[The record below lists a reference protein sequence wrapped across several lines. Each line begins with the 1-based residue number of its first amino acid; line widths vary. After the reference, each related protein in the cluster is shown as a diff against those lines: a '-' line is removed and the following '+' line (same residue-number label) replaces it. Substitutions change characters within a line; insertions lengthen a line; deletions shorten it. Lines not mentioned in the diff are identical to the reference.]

1 MNKENRQNEERME
14 DFESFFEVSLQQY
27 RPGEVV
33 RGTIVDIRD
42 DKGLVNFGYK
52 TEGVVSMSELEGA
65 KVGDEVELSIV
76 KMNNDGVI
84 LSKKAINAKGD
95 FSAIKEK
102 ESSGIPVEVKITE
115 FVSNDKTKGYRGRVG
130 EIEAF
135 IPENLIDI
143 NLKEIDPAKFIN
155 KVLLAKVL
163 RVHGGKK
170 QSVVVSPR
178 HHLVEEAKKK
188 KDEFFNKYKV
198 GDSIKGVV
206 KTLKDYGAFISL
218 GGIDGFLHKNEMSW
232 GRVKNPAKFL
242 AENDNVEVVILEI
255 DKDTSK
261 VAVGMK
267 QLQNDPWDNAEKK
280 YPEGSSVKGT
290 VVARK
295 RAGYVVEIADGIDG
309 FVPNEEIG
317 WLKHS
322 KSTLNIKDM
331 VEGRVIGYDNER
343 KRVIMSVKDL
353 QDNPWTTLKKEHPE
367 GSVVKGTIKSI
378 TDFGLFIDFGSI
390 LDGLVR
396 KSDVSWREEIADLN
410 TVYKVGDTVEAKIL
424 NIDEDKERI
433 SLGIKQ
439 LEANPWKEVTK
450 LLPQGKS
457 VDVKITAV
465 SKQGLEVELPLEMKG
480 IIAVNDLDPAK
491 ASVDMYN
498 VGDTVTATVIKA
510 DNKEKQ
516 VILSIKKYL
525 QDSERRETKEYMK
538 KMETSE
544 DSGFGNIFM
553 DKFDKQVK

>member
-1 MNKENRQNEERME
+1 MNNENRQNEERME
-14 DFESFFEVSLQQY
+14 DFESFFEESLQQY

-33 RGTIVDIRD
+33 KGNIVEIRG
-42 DKGLVNFGYK
+42 DKGLINFGYK
-52 TEGVVSMSELEGA
+52 TEGVVDMSELDGA

-102 ESSGIPVEVKITE
+102 ETSGAPVEVKITE

-143 NLKEIDPAKFIN
+143 NLKDIDPAKFIN

-178 HHLVEEAKKK
+178 HHLLDEVKKK
-188 KDEFFNKYKV
+188 KDEFFTKYKV

-242 AENDNVEVVILEI
+242 SENDNVEVVILEI
-255 DKDTSK
+255 NKDTNK

-267 QLQNDPWDNAEKK
+267 QLQNDPWDEAAKK

-295 RAGYVVEIADGIDG
+295 RAGYVVEIAEGIDG

-317 WLKHS
+317 WLKHT

-367 GSVVKGTIKSI
+367 GSVVKGTIKNI
-378 TDFGLFIDFGSI
+378 TDFGLFVDFGSF

-396 KSDVSWREEIADLN
+396 KNDVSWREEIADLN

-457 VDVKITAV
+457 VEVKITAV
-465 SKQGLEVELPLEMKG
+465 NKQGLEVELPLEMKG

-498 VGDTVTATVIKA
+498 VGDTVIATVIKA

-553 DKFDKQVK
+553 DKFDK

>member
-267 QLQNDPWDNAEKK
+267 QLQNDPWDNAEKN

-410 TVYKVGDTVEAKIL
+410 TVYKVGDTIEAKIL

-553 DKFDKQVK
+553 DKFDK

>member
-267 QLQNDPWDNAEKK
+267 QLQNDPWDNAEKN

-424 NIDEDKERI
+424 NIDENKERI

-553 DKFDKQVK
+553 DKFDK

>member
-267 QLQNDPWDNAEKK
+267 QLQNDPWDNAEKN

-410 TVYKVGDTVEAKIL
+410 TIYKVGDSVEAKIL

-553 DKFDKQVK
+553 DKFDK

>member
-1 MNKENRQNEERME
+1 MNNENRQNEERME
-14 DFESFFEVSLQQY
+14 DFESFFEESLQQY

-33 RGTIVDIRD
+33 KGNIVEIRG
-42 DKGLVNFGYK
+42 DKGLINFGYK
-52 TEGVVSMSELEGA
+52 TEGVVDMSELDGA

-102 ESSGIPVEVKITE
+102 ETSGAPVEVKITE

-135 IPENLIDI
+135 IPESLIDI
-143 NLKEIDPAKFIN
+143 NLKDIDPAKFIN

-178 HHLVEEAKKK
+178 HHLLDEVKKK
-188 KDEFFNKYKV
+188 KDEFFTKYKV

-242 AENDNVEVVILEI
+242 TENDNVEVVILEI
-255 DKDTSK
+255 DKDTNK

-267 QLQNDPWDNAEKK
+267 QLQNDPWDEAAKK

-295 RAGYVVEIADGIDG
+295 RAGYVVEIAEGIDG

-317 WLKHS
+317 WLKHT

-367 GSVVKGTIKSI
+367 GSVVKGTIKNI
-378 TDFGLFIDFGSI
+378 TDFGLFVDFGSF

-396 KSDVSWREEIADLN
+396 KNDVSWREEIADLN

-457 VDVKITAV
+457 VEVKITAV
-465 SKQGLEVELPLEMKG
+465 NKQGLEVELPLEMKG

-553 DKFDKQVK
+553 DKFDK

>member
-1 MNKENRQNEERME
+1 MNNENRQNEERME
-14 DFESFFEVSLQQY
+14 DFESFFEESLQQY

-33 RGTIVDIRD
+33 KGNIVEIRG
-42 DKGLVNFGYK
+42 DKGLINFGYK
-52 TEGVVSMSELEGA
+52 TEGVVDMSELDGA

-102 ESSGIPVEVKITE
+102 ETSGAPVEVKITE

-143 NLKEIDPAKFIN
+143 NLKDIDPAKFIN

-178 HHLVEEAKKK
+178 HHLLDEVKKK
-188 KDEFFNKYKV
+188 KDEFFTKYKV

-242 AENDNVEVVILEI
+242 TENDNVEVVILEI
-255 DKDTSK
+255 NKDTNK

-267 QLQNDPWDNAEKK
+267 QLQNDPWDEAAKK

-295 RAGYVVEIADGIDG
+295 RAGYVVEIAEGIDG

-317 WLKHS
+317 WLKHT

-367 GSVVKGTIKSI
+367 GSVVKGTIKNI
-378 TDFGLFIDFGSI
+378 TDFGLFVDFGSF

-396 KSDVSWREEIADLN
+396 KNDVSWREEIADLN

-450 LLPQGKS
+450 LLPQGKA
-457 VDVKITAV
+457 VEVKITAV
-465 SKQGLEVELPLEMKG
+465 NKQGLEVELPLEMKG

-525 QDSERRETKEYMK
+525 QESERRETKEYMK

-553 DKFDKQVK
+553 DKFNK

>member
-553 DKFDKQVK
+553 DKFDK

>member
-1 MNKENRQNEERME
+1 MNNENRQNEERME
-14 DFESFFEVSLQQY
+14 DFESFFEESLQQY

-33 RGTIVDIRD
+33 KGNIVEIRG
-42 DKGLVNFGYK
+42 DKGLINFGYK
-52 TEGVVSMSELEGA
+52 TEGVVDMSELDVA

-102 ESSGIPVEVKITE
+102 ETSGAPVEVKITE

-143 NLKEIDPAKFIN
+143 NLKDIDPAKFIN

-178 HHLVEEAKKK
+178 HHLLDEVKKK
-188 KDEFFNKYKV
+188 KDEFFTKYKV

-255 DKDTSK
+255 DKDTNK

-267 QLQNDPWDNAEKK
+267 QLQNDPWDEAAKK

-295 RAGYVVEIADGIDG
+295 RAGYVVEIAEGIDG

-317 WLKHS
+317 WLKHT

-367 GSVVKGTIKSI
+367 GSVVKGTIKNI
-378 TDFGLFIDFGSI
+378 TDFGLFVDFGSF

-396 KSDVSWREEIADLN
+396 KNDVSWREEIADLN

-457 VDVKITAV
+457 VEVKITAV
-465 SKQGLEVELPLEMKG
+465 NKQGLEVELPLEMKG

-553 DKFDKQVK
+553 DKFDK

>member
-1 MNKENRQNEERME
+1 MNNENRQNEERME
-14 DFESFFEVSLQQY
+14 DFESFFEESLQQY

-33 RGTIVDIRD
+33 KGNIVEIRG
-42 DKGLVNFGYK
+42 DKGLINFGYK
-52 TEGVVSMSELEGA
+52 TEGVVDMSELDGA

-102 ESSGIPVEVKITE
+102 ETSGAPVEVKITE

-143 NLKEIDPAKFIN
+143 NLKDIDPAKFIN

-170 QSVVVSPR
+170 QSVIVSPR
-178 HHLVEEAKKK
+178 HHLLDEVKKK
-188 KDEFFNKYKV
+188 KDEFFTKYKV

-255 DKDTSK
+255 DKDTNK

-267 QLQNDPWDNAEKK
+267 QLQNDPWDEAAKK

-295 RAGYVVEIADGIDG
+295 RAGYVVEIAEGIDG

-317 WLKHS
+317 WLKHT

-367 GSVVKGTIKSI
+367 GSVVKGTIKNI
-378 TDFGLFIDFGSI
+378 TDFGLFVDFGSF

-396 KSDVSWREEIADLN
+396 KNDVSWREEIADLN

-457 VDVKITAV
+457 VEVKITAV
-465 SKQGLEVELPLEMKG
+465 NKQGLEVELPLEMKG

-525 QDSERRETKEYMK
+525 QESERRETKEYMK

-553 DKFDKQVK
+553 DKFDK

>member
-52 TEGVVSMSELEGA
+52 TEGVVDMSELDGA

-76 KMNNDGVI
+76 KINNDGVI

-267 QLQNDPWDNAEKK
+267 QLQNDPWDNAEKN

-553 DKFDKQVK
+553 DKFDK

>member
-1 MNKENRQNEERME
+1 MNNENRQNEERME
-14 DFESFFEVSLQQY
+14 DFESFFEESLQQY

-33 RGTIVDIRD
+33 KGNIVEIRG
-42 DKGLVNFGYK
+42 DKGLINFGYK
-52 TEGVVSMSELEGA
+52 TEGVVDMSELDGA

-102 ESSGIPVEVKITE
+102 ETSGAPVEVKITE

-143 NLKEIDPAKFIN
+143 NLKDIDPAKFIN

-178 HHLVEEAKKK
+178 HHLLDEVKKK
-188 KDEFFNKYKV
+188 KDEFFTKYKV

-242 AENDNVEVVILEI
+242 TENDNVEVVILEI
-255 DKDTSK
+255 DKDTNK

-267 QLQNDPWDNAEKK
+267 QLQNDPWDEAAKK

-295 RAGYVVEIADGIDG
+295 RAGYVVEIAEGIDG

-317 WLKHS
+317 WLKHT

-353 QDNPWTTLKKEHPE
+353 QDNPWTILKKEHPE
-367 GSVVKGTIKSI
+367 GSVVKGTIKNI
-378 TDFGLFIDFGSI
+378 TDFGLFVDFGSF

-396 KSDVSWREEIADLN
+396 KNDVSWREEIADLN

-457 VDVKITAV
+457 VEVKITAV
-465 SKQGLEVELPLEMKG
+465 NKQGLEVELPLEMKG
-480 IIAVNDLDPAK
+480 VIAVNDLDPAK

-553 DKFDKQVK
+553 DKFDK

>member
-1 MNKENRQNEERME
+1 MNNENRQNEERME
-14 DFESFFEVSLQQY
+14 DFESFFEESLQQY

-33 RGTIVDIRD
+33 KGNIVEIRG
-42 DKGLVNFGYK
+42 DKGLINFGYK
-52 TEGVVSMSELEGA
+52 TEGVVDMSELDGA

-102 ESSGIPVEVKITE
+102 ETSGAPVEVKITE

-143 NLKEIDPAKFIN
+143 NLKDIDPAKFIN

-178 HHLVEEAKKK
+178 HHLLDEVKKK
-188 KDEFFNKYKV
+188 KDEFFTKYKV

-242 AENDNVEVVILEI
+242 SENDNVEVVILEI
-255 DKDTSK
+255 NKDTNK

-267 QLQNDPWDNAEKK
+267 QLQNDPWDEAAKK

-295 RAGYVVEIADGIDG
+295 RAGYVVEIAEGIDG

-317 WLKHS
+317 WLKHT

-367 GSVVKGTIKSI
+367 GSVVKGTIKNI
-378 TDFGLFIDFGSI
+378 TDFGLFVDFGSF

-396 KSDVSWREEIADLN
+396 KNDVSWREEIADLN

-457 VDVKITAV
+457 VEVKITAV
-465 SKQGLEVELPLEMKG
+465 NKQGLEVELPLEMKG

-553 DKFDKQVK
+553 DKFDK

>member
-267 QLQNDPWDNAEKK
+267 QLQNDPWDNAEKN

-410 TVYKVGDTVEAKIL
+410 TIYKVGDTVEAKIL

-525 QDSERRETKEYMK
+525 HDSERRETKEYMK

-553 DKFDKQVK
+553 DKFDK

>member
-1 MNKENRQNEERME
+1 MNNENRQNEERME
-14 DFESFFEVSLQQY
+14 DFESFFEESLQQY

-33 RGTIVDIRD
+33 KGTIVEIRG
-42 DKGLVNFGYK
+42 DKGLINFGYK
-52 TEGVVSMSELEGA
+52 TEGVVEMSELDGA

-102 ESSGIPVEVKITE
+102 ETSGVPVEVRVTE
-115 FVSNDKTKGYRGRVG
+115 FISNDKTKGYRGKVG

-143 NLKEIDPAKFIN
+143 NLKDIDPAKFVN
-155 KVLLAKVL
+155 KLLLAKVL

-178 HHLVEEAKKK
+178 HYLLDEAKKK
-188 KDEFFNKYKV
+188 KDEFFDKYKV
-198 GDSIKGVV
+198 GDSIKGIV

-255 DKDTSK
+255 DKDSSK

-267 QLQNDPWDNAEKK
+267 QLQKDPWSDAAKK

-295 RAGYVVEIADGIDG
+295 RAGYVVEIAEGIDG

-317 WLKHS
+317 WLKHT
-322 KSTLNIKDM
+322 KSTLNIKDV
-331 VEGRVIGYDNER
+331 VEGRVIGYDNDR

-367 GSVVKGTIKSI
+367 GSVVKGTIKNI
-378 TDFGLFIDFGSI
+378 TDFGLFVDFGSL

-396 KSDVSWREEIADLN
+396 KNDVSWREDIEDLN

-457 VDVKITAV
+457 VDVKISAV

-480 IIAVNDLDPAK
+480 IIPVNDLDPAK
-491 ASVDMYN
+491 ASVEMYN

-544 DSGFGNIFM
+544 DTGFGNIFM
-553 DKFDKQVK
+553 DKFNK

>member
-1 MNKENRQNEERME
+1 MNNENRQNEERME
-14 DFESFFEVSLQQY
+14 DFESFFEESLQQY

-33 RGTIVDIRD
+33 KGNIVEIRG
-42 DKGLVNFGYK
+42 DKGLINFGYK
-52 TEGVVSMSELEGA
+52 TEGVVDMSELDGA

-102 ESSGIPVEVKITE
+102 ETSGAPVEVKITE

-143 NLKEIDPAKFIN
+143 NLKDIDPAKFIN

-178 HHLVEEAKKK
+178 HHLLDEVKKK
-188 KDEFFNKYKV
+188 KDEFFTKYKV

-255 DKDTSK
+255 DKDTNK

-267 QLQNDPWDNAEKK
+267 QLQNDPWDEASKK

-295 RAGYVVEIADGIDG
+295 RAGYVVEIAEGIDG

-317 WLKHS
+317 WLKHT

-367 GSVVKGTIKSI
+367 GSVVKGTIKNI
-378 TDFGLFIDFGSI
+378 TDFGLFVDFGSF

-396 KSDVSWREEIADLN
+396 KNDVSWREEIADLN

-450 LLPQGKS
+450 LLPQGKA
-457 VDVKITAV
+457 VEVKITAV
-465 SKQGLEVELPLEMKG
+465 NKQGLEVELPLEMKG

-553 DKFDKQVK
+553 DKFDK

>member
-267 QLQNDPWDNAEKK
+267 QLQNDPWDNAEKN

-516 VILSIKKYL
+516 VILSSKKYL

-553 DKFDKQVK
+553 DKFDK

>member
-1 MNKENRQNEERME
+1 MNNENRQNEERME
-14 DFESFFEVSLQQY
+14 DFESFFEESLQQY

-33 RGTIVDIRD
+33 KGNIVEIRG
-42 DKGLVNFGYK
+42 DKGLINFGYK
-52 TEGVVSMSELEGA
+52 TEGVVDMSELDGA

-102 ESSGIPVEVKITE
+102 ETSGAPVEVKITE

-143 NLKEIDPAKFIN
+143 NLKDIDPAKFIN

-178 HHLVEEAKKK
+178 HHLLDEVKKK
-188 KDEFFNKYKV
+188 KDEFFTKYKV

-255 DKDTSK
+255 DKDTNK

-267 QLQNDPWDNAEKK
+267 QLQNDPWDEAAKK

-295 RAGYVVEIADGIDG
+295 RAGYVVEIAEGIDG

-317 WLKHS
+317 WLKHT

-367 GSVVKGTIKSI
+367 GSVVKGTIKNI
-378 TDFGLFIDFGSI
+378 TDFGLFVDFGSF

-396 KSDVSWREEIADLN
+396 KNDVSWREEIADLN

-450 LLPQGKS
+450 LLPQGKA
-457 VDVKITAV
+457 VEVKITAV
-465 SKQGLEVELPLEMKG
+465 NKQGLEVELPLEMKG
-480 IIAVNDLDPAK
+480 VIAVNDLDPAK

-553 DKFDKQVK
+553 DKFDK

>member
-267 QLQNDPWDNAEKK
+267 QLQNDPWDNAEKN

-480 IIAVNDLDPAK
+480 IIAVNDLDPVK

-553 DKFDKQVK
+553 DKFDK

>member
-1 MNKENRQNEERME
+1 MNNENRQNEERME
-14 DFESFFEVSLQQY
+14 DFESFFEESLQQY

-33 RGTIVDIRD
+33 KGNIVEIRG
-42 DKGLVNFGYK
+42 DKGLINFGYK
-52 TEGVVSMSELEGA
+52 TEGVVDMSELDGA

-102 ESSGIPVEVKITE
+102 ETSGAPVEVKITE

-143 NLKEIDPAKFIN
+143 NLKDIDPAKFIN

-178 HHLVEEAKKK
+178 HHLLDEVKKK
-188 KDEFFNKYKV
+188 KDEFFTKYKV

-242 AENDNVEVVILEI
+242 TENDNVEVVILEI
-255 DKDTSK
+255 NKDTNK

-267 QLQNDPWDNAEKK
+267 QLQNDPWDEAAKK

-295 RAGYVVEIADGIDG
+295 RAGYVVEIAEGIDG

-317 WLKHS
+317 WLKHT

-367 GSVVKGTIKSI
+367 GSVVKGTIKNI
-378 TDFGLFIDFGSI
+378 TDFGLFVDFGSF

-396 KSDVSWREEIADLN
+396 KNDVSWREEIADLN

-450 LLPQGKS
+450 LLPQGKA
-457 VDVKITAV
+457 VEVKITAV
-465 SKQGLEVELPLEMKG
+465 NKQGLEVELPLEMKG

-525 QDSERRETKEYMK
+525 QESERRETKEYMK

-553 DKFDKQVK
+553 DKFDK

>member
-1 MNKENRQNEERME
+1 MNNENRQNEERME
-14 DFESFFEVSLQQY
+14 DFESFFEESLQQY

-33 RGTIVDIRD
+33 KGNIVEIRG
-42 DKGLVNFGYK
+42 DKGLINFGYK
-52 TEGVVSMSELEGA
+52 TEGVVDMSELDGA

-102 ESSGIPVEVKITE
+102 ETSGAPVEVKITE

-143 NLKEIDPAKFIN
+143 NLKDIDPAKFIN

-178 HHLVEEAKKK
+178 HHLLDEVKKK
-188 KDEFFNKYKV
+188 KDEFFTKYKV

-242 AENDNVEVVILEI
+242 TENDNVEVVILEI
-255 DKDTSK
+255 DKDTNK

-267 QLQNDPWDNAEKK
+267 QLQNDPWDEAAKK

-295 RAGYVVEIADGIDG
+295 RAGYVVEIAEGIDG

-317 WLKHS
+317 WLKHT

-331 VEGRVIGYDNER
+331 IEGRVIGYDNER

-353 QDNPWTTLKKEHPE
+353 QDNPWKTLKKEHPE
-367 GSVVKGTIKSI
+367 GSVVKGTIKNI
-378 TDFGLFIDFGSI
+378 TDFGLFVDFGSF

-396 KSDVSWREEIADLN
+396 KNDVSWREEIADLN

-450 LLPQGKS
+450 LLPQGKA
-457 VDVKITAV
+457 VEVKITAV
-465 SKQGLEVELPLEMKG
+465 NKQGLEVELPLEMKG

-553 DKFDKQVK
+553 DKFDK

>member
-102 ESSGIPVEVKITE
+102 ESSGIPVEVKVTE

-267 QLQNDPWDNAEKK
+267 QLQNDPWDNAEKN

-457 VDVKITAV
+457 VEVKITAV
-465 SKQGLEVELPLEMKG
+465 NKQGLEVELPLEMKG

-553 DKFDKQVK
+553 DKFDK

>member
-1 MNKENRQNEERME
+1 ML
-14 DFESFFEVSLQQY
+14 FL
-27 RPGEVV
+27 
-33 RGTIVDIRD
+33 
-42 DKGLVNFGYK
+42 
-52 TEGVVSMSELEGA
+52 
-65 KVGDEVELSIV
+65 
-76 KMNNDGVI
+76 
-84 LSKKAINAKGD
+84 KKLL
-95 FSAIKEK
+95 KEK
-102 ESSGIPVEVKITE
+102 ESSGTPVEVKITE
-115 FVSNDKTKGYRGRVG
+115 FVSNDKTKGYRGKVG

-143 NLKEIDPAKFIN
+143 NIKEIDPAKFIN

-188 KDEFFNKYKV
+188 KDEFFDKYKV
-198 GDSIKGVV
+198 GDSIKGIV

-267 QLQNDPWDNAEKK
+267 QLQNDPWDNAEKN

-525 QDSERRETKEYMK
+525 QDSERRETQEYMK

-553 DKFDKQVK
+553 DKFDK

>member
-267 QLQNDPWDNAEKK
+267 QLQNDPWDNAEKN

-378 TDFGLFIDFGSI
+378 TDFGLFIDFGSF

-525 QDSERRETKEYMK
+525 HDSERRETKEYMK

-553 DKFDKQVK
+553 DKFDK

>member
-267 QLQNDPWDNAEKK
+267 QLQNDPWDNAEKN

-353 QDNPWTTLKKEHPE
+353 QDNPWTTLKKDHPE

-525 QDSERRETKEYMK
+525 HDSERRETKEYMK

-553 DKFDKQVK
+553 DKFDK

>member
-1 MNKENRQNEERME
+1 MNNENRQNEERME
-14 DFESFFEVSLQQY
+14 DFESFFEESLQQY

-33 RGTIVDIRD
+33 KGNIVEIRG
-42 DKGLVNFGYK
+42 DKGLINFGYK
-52 TEGVVSMSELEGA
+52 TEGVVDMSELDGA

-102 ESSGIPVEVKITE
+102 ETSGTPVEVKITE

-143 NLKEIDPAKFIN
+143 NLKDIDPAKFIN

-178 HHLVEEAKKK
+178 HHLLDEVKKK
-188 KDEFFNKYKV
+188 KDEFFTKYKV

-242 AENDNVEVVILEI
+242 TENDNVEVVILEI
-255 DKDTSK
+255 DKDTNK

-267 QLQNDPWDNAEKK
+267 QLQNDPWDEAAKK

-295 RAGYVVEIADGIDG
+295 RAGYVVEIAEGIDG

-317 WLKHS
+317 WLKHT

-367 GSVVKGTIKSI
+367 GSVVKGTIKNI
-378 TDFGLFIDFGSI
+378 TDFGLFVDFGSF

-396 KSDVSWREEIADLN
+396 KNDVSWREEIADLN

-450 LLPQGKS
+450 LLPQGKA
-457 VDVKITAV
+457 VEVKITAV
-465 SKQGLEVELPLEMKG
+465 NKQGLEVELPLEMKG

-553 DKFDKQVK
+553 DKFDK

>member
-1 MNKENRQNEERME
+1 MNNENRQNEERME
-14 DFESFFEVSLQQY
+14 DFESFFEESLQQY

-33 RGTIVDIRD
+33 KGNIVEIRG
-42 DKGLVNFGYK
+42 DKGLINFGYK
-52 TEGVVSMSELEGA
+52 TEGVVDMSELDGA

-102 ESSGIPVEVKITE
+102 ETSGAPVEVKITE

-143 NLKEIDPAKFIN
+143 NLKDIDPAKFIN

-178 HHLVEEAKKK
+178 HHLLDEVKKK
-188 KDEFFNKYKV
+188 KDEFFTKYKV

-255 DKDTSK
+255 DKDTNK

-267 QLQNDPWDNAEKK
+267 QLQNDPWDEAAKK

-295 RAGYVVEIADGIDG
+295 RAGYVVEIAEGIDG

-317 WLKHS
+317 WLKHT

-367 GSVVKGTIKSI
+367 GSVVKGTIKNI
-378 TDFGLFIDFGSI
+378 TDFGLFVDFGSF

-396 KSDVSWREEIADLN
+396 KNDVSWREEIADLN

-457 VDVKITAV
+457 VEVKITAV
-465 SKQGLEVELPLEMKG
+465 NKQGLEVELPLEMKG
-480 IIAVNDLDPAK
+480 VIAVNDLDPAK

-553 DKFDKQVK
+553 DKFDK

>member
-267 QLQNDPWDNAEKK
+267 QLQNDPWDNVEKN

-553 DKFDKQVK
+553 DKFDK

>member
-1 MNKENRQNEERME
+1 MNNENRQNEERME
-14 DFESFFEVSLQQY
+14 DFESFFEESLQQY
-27 RPGEVV
+27 RTGEVV
-33 RGTIVDIRD
+33 KGTIVEIRD
-42 DKGLVNFGYK
+42 NKGLINFGYK
-52 TEGVVSMSELEGA
+52 TEGVVDMSELEGA

-102 ESSGIPVEVKITE
+102 ESNGIPVEVKITE
-115 FVSNDKTKGYRGRVG
+115 FVSNDKTKGFRGKVG

-143 NLKEIDPAKFIN
+143 NLKDIDPLKFVN
-155 KVLLAKVL
+155 KVLLAKIL
-163 RVHGGKK
+163 KVHGGKK

-178 HHLVEEAKKK
+178 HHLQDEAKKLK
-188 KDEFFNKYKV
+188 GEFFEKYNV
-198 GDSIKGVV
+198 GDKIKGVV

-255 DKDTSK
+255 DQESSK
-261 VAVGMK
+261 VAVGMR
-267 QLQNDPWDNAEKK
+267 QLQKDPWDDVAKN
-280 YPEGSSVKGT
+280 YPEGSNVKGT

-295 RAGYVVEIADGIDG
+295 RAGYVVEIAEDIDG

-317 WLKHS
+317 WLKHT

-331 VEGRVIGYDNER
+331 VEGRVIGYDNDR

-353 QDNPWTTLKKEHPE
+353 QDNPWTTLKKEHPVD
-367 GSVVKGTIKSI
+367 SVVKGTIKNI
-378 TDFGLFIDFGSI
+378 TDFGLFVDFGSF

-396 KSDVSWREEIADLN
+396 KNDVSWREEIQDLN
-410 TVYKVGDTVEAKIL
+410 TVYKVGDEVEAKIL
-424 NIDEDKERI
+424 SIDEDKERI

-450 LLPQGKS
+450 LLPQGKAIEA
-457 VDVKITAV
+457 KITAV

-480 IIAVNDLDPAK
+480 IIAVSDLDPAK

-498 VGDTVTATVIKA
+498 VGDTVACAVVKT

-538 KMETSE
+538 KMESNE
-544 DSGFGNIFM
+544 DTGFGNIFM
-553 DKFDKQVK
+553 DKFDK

>member
-1 MNKENRQNEERME
+1 MNNENRQNEERME
-14 DFESFFEVSLQQY
+14 DFESFFEESLQQY

-33 RGTIVDIRD
+33 KGNIVEIRG
-42 DKGLVNFGYK
+42 DKGLINFGYK
-52 TEGVVSMSELEGA
+52 TEGVVDMSELDGA

-102 ESSGIPVEVKITE
+102 ETSGAPVEVKITE

-143 NLKEIDPAKFIN
+143 NLKDIDPAKFIN

-178 HHLVEEAKKK
+178 HHLLDEVKKK
-188 KDEFFNKYKV
+188 KDEFFTKYKV

-242 AENDNVEVVILEI
+242 TENDNVEVVILEI
-255 DKDTSK
+255 DKDTNK

-267 QLQNDPWDNAEKK
+267 QLQNDPWDEAAKK

-295 RAGYVVEIADGIDG
+295 RAGYVVEIAEGIDG

-317 WLKHS
+317 WLKHT

-367 GSVVKGTIKSI
+367 GSVVKGTIKNI
-378 TDFGLFIDFGSI
+378 TDFGLFVDFGSF

-396 KSDVSWREEIADLN
+396 KNDVSWREEIADLN

-457 VDVKITAV
+457 VEVKITAV
-465 SKQGLEVELPLEMKG
+465 NKQGLEVELPLEMKG

-553 DKFDKQVK
+553 DKFDK

>member
-1 MNKENRQNEERME
+1 MNNENRQNEERME
-14 DFESFFEVSLQQY
+14 DFESFFEESLQQY

-33 RGTIVDIRD
+33 KGNIVEIRG
-42 DKGLVNFGYK
+42 DKGLINFGYK
-52 TEGVVSMSELEGA
+52 TEGVVDMSELDGA

-102 ESSGIPVEVKITE
+102 ETSGAPVEVKITE

-143 NLKEIDPAKFIN
+143 NLKDIDPAKFIN

-170 QSVVVSPR
+170 QSVIVSPR
-178 HHLVEEAKKK
+178 HHLLDEVKKK
-188 KDEFFNKYKV
+188 KDEFFTKYKV

-242 AENDNVEVVILEI
+242 TENDNVEVVILEI
-255 DKDTSK
+255 DKDTNK

-267 QLQNDPWDNAEKK
+267 QLQNDPWDEAAKK

-295 RAGYVVEIADGIDG
+295 RAGYVVEIAEGIDG

-317 WLKHS
+317 WLKHT

-353 QDNPWTTLKKEHPE
+353 QDNPWTILKKEHPE
-367 GSVVKGTIKSI
+367 GSVVKGTIKNI
-378 TDFGLFIDFGSI
+378 TDFGIFVDFGSF

-396 KSDVSWREEIADLN
+396 KNDVSWREEIADLN

-450 LLPQGKS
+450 LLPQGKA
-457 VDVKITAV
+457 VEVKITAV
-465 SKQGLEVELPLEMKG
+465 NKQGLEVELPLEMKG

-553 DKFDKQVK
+553 DKFDK

>member
-1 MNKENRQNEERME
+1 MNNEKRQNEERME
-14 DFESFFEVSLQQY
+14 DFESFFEESLQQY

-33 RGTIVDIRD
+33 KGNIVEIRG
-42 DKGLVNFGYK
+42 DKGLINFGYK
-52 TEGVVSMSELEGA
+52 TEGVVDMSELDGA

-102 ESSGIPVEVKITE
+102 ETSGAPVEVKITE

-143 NLKEIDPAKFIN
+143 NLKDIDPAKFIN

-178 HHLVEEAKKK
+178 HHLLDEVKKK
-188 KDEFFNKYKV
+188 KDEFFTKYKV

-242 AENDNVEVVILEI
+242 AENDNVEVIILEI
-255 DKDTSK
+255 DKDTNK

-267 QLQNDPWDNAEKK
+267 QLQNDPWDEAAKK

-295 RAGYVVEIADGIDG
+295 RAGYVVEIAEGIDG

-317 WLKHS
+317 WLKHT

-367 GSVVKGTIKSI
+367 GSVVKGTIKNI
-378 TDFGLFIDFGSI
+378 TDFGLFVDFGSF

-396 KSDVSWREEIADLN
+396 KNDVSWREEIADLN

-457 VDVKITAV
+457 VEVKITAV
-465 SKQGLEVELPLEMKG
+465 NKQGLEVELPLEMKG

-544 DSGFGNIFM
+544 DTGFGNIFM
-553 DKFDKQVK
+553 DKFDK

>member
-1 MNKENRQNEERME
+1 MNNENRQNEERME
-14 DFESFFEVSLQQY
+14 DFESFFEESLQQY

-33 RGTIVDIRD
+33 KGNIVEIRG
-42 DKGLVNFGYK
+42 DKGLINFGYK
-52 TEGVVSMSELEGA
+52 TEGVVDMSELDGA

-102 ESSGIPVEVKITE
+102 ETSGAPVEVKITE

-143 NLKEIDPAKFIN
+143 NLKDIDPAKFIN

-170 QSVVVSPR
+170 QSVIVSPR
-178 HHLVEEAKKK
+178 HHLLDEVKKK
-188 KDEFFNKYKV
+188 KDEFFTKYKV

-218 GGIDGFLHKNEMSW
+218 GSIDGFLHKNEMSW

-242 AENDNVEVVILEI
+242 TENDNVEVVILEI
-255 DKDTSK
+255 DKDTNK

-267 QLQNDPWDNAEKK
+267 QLQNDPWDEAAKK

-295 RAGYVVEIADGIDG
+295 RAGYVVEIAEGIDG

-317 WLKHS
+317 WLKHT

-367 GSVVKGTIKSI
+367 GSVVKGTIKNI
-378 TDFGLFIDFGSI
+378 TDFGLFVDFGSF

-396 KSDVSWREEIADLN
+396 KNDVSWREEIADLN

-450 LLPQGKS
+450 LLPQGKA
-457 VDVKITAV
+457 VEVKITAV
-465 SKQGLEVELPLEMKG
+465 NKQGLEVELPLEMKG

-553 DKFDKQVK
+553 DKFDK

>member
-1 MNKENRQNEERME
+1 MNNENRQNEERME
-14 DFESFFEVSLQQY
+14 DFESFFEESLQQY

-33 RGTIVDIRD
+33 KGNIVEIRG
-42 DKGLVNFGYK
+42 DKGLINFGYK
-52 TEGVVSMSELEGA
+52 TEGVVDMSELDGA

-102 ESSGIPVEVKITE
+102 ETSGAPVEVKITE

-143 NLKEIDPAKFIN
+143 NLRDIDPAKFIN

-170 QSVVVSPR
+170 QSVIVSPR
-178 HHLVEEAKKK
+178 HHLLDEVKKK
-188 KDEFFNKYKV
+188 KDEFFTKYKV

-242 AENDNVEVVILEI
+242 TENDNVEVVILEI
-255 DKDTSK
+255 DKDTNK

-267 QLQNDPWDNAEKK
+267 QLQNDPWDEAAKK

-295 RAGYVVEIADGIDG
+295 RAGYVVEIAEGIDG

-317 WLKHS
+317 WLKHT

-367 GSVVKGTIKSI
+367 GSVVKGTIKNI
-378 TDFGLFIDFGSI
+378 TDFGLFVDFGSF

-396 KSDVSWREEIADLN
+396 KNDVSWREEIADLN

-450 LLPQGKS
+450 LLPQGKA
-457 VDVKITAV
+457 VEVKITAV
-465 SKQGLEVELPLEMKG
+465 NKQGLEVELPLEMKG

-553 DKFDKQVK
+553 DKFDK

>member
-1 MNKENRQNEERME
+1 MNNENRQNEERME
-14 DFESFFEVSLQQY
+14 DFESFFEESLQQY

-33 RGTIVDIRD
+33 KGNIVEIRG
-42 DKGLVNFGYK
+42 DKGLINFGYK
-52 TEGVVSMSELEGA
+52 TEGVVDMSELDGA

-102 ESSGIPVEVKITE
+102 ETSGAPVEVKITE

-143 NLKEIDPAKFIN
+143 NLKDIDPAKFIN

-178 HHLVEEAKKK
+178 HHLLDEVKKK
-188 KDEFFNKYKV
+188 KDEFFTKYKV

-242 AENDNVEVVILEI
+242 TENDNVEVVILEI
-255 DKDTSK
+255 DKDTNK

-267 QLQNDPWDNAEKK
+267 QLQNDPWDEAAKK

-295 RAGYVVEIADGIDG
+295 RAGYVVEIAEGIDG

-317 WLKHS
+317 WLKHT

-367 GSVVKGTIKSI
+367 GSVVKGTIKNI
-378 TDFGLFIDFGSI
+378 TDFGLFVDFGSF

-396 KSDVSWREEIADLN
+396 KNDVSWREEIADLN

-457 VDVKITAV
+457 VEVKITAV
-465 SKQGLEVELPLEMKG
+465 NKQGLEVELPLEMKG
-480 IIAVNDLDPAK
+480 VIAVNDLDPAK

-553 DKFDKQVK
+553 DKFDK

>member
-1 MNKENRQNEERME
+1 MNNENRQNEERME
-14 DFESFFEVSLQQY
+14 DFESFFEESLQQY

-33 RGTIVDIRD
+33 KGNIVEIRG
-42 DKGLVNFGYK
+42 DKGLINFGYK
-52 TEGVVSMSELEGA
+52 TEGVVDMSELDGA

-102 ESSGIPVEVKITE
+102 ETSGAPVEVKITE

-143 NLKEIDPAKFIN
+143 NLKDIDPAKFIN

-170 QSVVVSPR
+170 QSVIVSPR
-178 HHLVEEAKKK
+178 HHLLDEVKKK
-188 KDEFFNKYKV
+188 KDEFFTKYKV

-242 AENDNVEVVILEI
+242 TENDNVEVVILEI
-255 DKDTSK
+255 DKDTNK

-267 QLQNDPWDNAEKK
+267 QLQNDPWDEAAKK

-295 RAGYVVEIADGIDG
+295 RAGYVVEIAEGIDG

-317 WLKHS
+317 WLKHT

-367 GSVVKGTIKSI
+367 GSVVKGTIKNI
-378 TDFGLFIDFGSI
+378 TDFGLFVDFGSF

-396 KSDVSWREEIADLN
+396 KNDVSWREEIADLN

-457 VDVKITAV
+457 VEVKITAV
-465 SKQGLEVELPLEMKG
+465 NKQGLEVELPLEMKG
-480 IIAVNDLDPAK
+480 VIAVNDLDPAK

-553 DKFDKQVK
+553 DKFDK

>member
-14 DFESFFEVSLQQY
+14 DFESFFEESLQQY

-33 RGTIVDIRD
+33 KGNIVEIRG
-42 DKGLVNFGYK
+42 DKGLINFGYK
-52 TEGVVSMSELEGA
+52 TEGVVDMSELDGA

-102 ESSGIPVEVKITE
+102 ETSGAPVEVKITE

-143 NLKEIDPAKFIN
+143 NIKEIDPAKFIN

-188 KDEFFNKYKV
+188 KDEFFDKYKV
-198 GDSIKGVV
+198 GDSIKGIV

-267 QLQNDPWDNAEKK
+267 QLQNDPWDNAEKN

-465 SKQGLEVELPLEMKG
+465 NKQGLEVELPLEMKG

-553 DKFDKQVK
+553 DKFNK